1 MNHSNEI
8 PRSAEVVVVGGGV
21 IGLTVARALAQ
32 RGVRDVCLIERAS
45 LGAEASF
52 AAGGML
58 APQTEANGRDDFFEL
73 ACQSRDLYPNFA
85 AALRE
90 ETGIDVELD
99 TTGTL
104 YLALTEEDLKE
115 IHKRYEWQIQAGL
128 VVEKLT
134 TSAARELE
142 PCIAES
148 VLGALR
154 FPHDIQVEN
163 RRLLN
168 ALVNSVDKLG
178 VRIYTDANADSL
190 TTERG
195 RITGVQ
201 TSRGFMSCRTVV
213 IAAGTWSS
221 AIQHSHTPSGE
232 AVRTP
237 KIEPVRGQM
246 ICFDA
251 KPQLTRHVIFSPRG
265 YLVPRQDGRL
275 LAGSTSENAGF
286 TKQVT
291 AGGIS
296 SILAHALEISTTIS
310 HLPIVDTWSGLRP
323 RAADGLPVLGP
334 CDEID
339 GLFYATGHYRNGIL
353 LAPVTG
359 ELIAEAVVAGHVSS
373 LLAAFSPNR
382 FNLAPV
388 V

>member
-1 MNHSNEI
+1 M
-8 PRSAEVVVVGGGV
+8 VVIGGGV

-32 RGVRDVCLIERAS
+32 RGARNVLLIERAS

-99 TTGTL
+99 TAGTL
-104 YLALTEEDLKE
+104 YCAFTERDFEE
-115 IHKRYEWQIQAGL
+115 IEKRYEWQIQAGL

-134 TSAARELE
+134 TREARELE
-142 PCIAES
+142 PCVAES
-148 VLGALR
+148 ALGALR
-154 FPHDIQVEN
+154 FPQDIQVEN

-168 ALVNSVDKLG
+168 ALVNSVVKLS
-178 VRIYTDANADSL
+178 VKITTDTHVDSINV
-190 TTERG
+190 ERG
-195 RITGVQ
+195 RLTGVE
-201 TSRGFMSCRTVV
+201 TSRGFVSCRIV
-213 IAAGTWSS
+213 INAAGTWSS
-221 AIQHSHTPSGE
+221 AIQHSKTP
-232 AVRTP
+232 P
-237 KIEPVRGQM
+237 IEPVRGQM

-275 LAGSTSENAGF
+275 LAGSTSENTGF

-296 SILAHALEISTTIS
+296 SILAHAHEISPSVS

-323 RAADGLPVLGP
+323 RAPDGLPVMGP

-359 ELIAEAVVAGHVSS
+359 ELIAEAVVAGHISS

-382 FNLAPV
+382 FNLASV
-388 V
+388 S

>member
-1 MNHSNEI
+1 MVI
-8 PRSAEVVVVGGGV
+8 GGGV

-32 RGVRDVCLIERAS
+32 RDVRGVHLIERSA

-58 APQTEANGRDDFFEL
+58 APQTEANSRDDFFEL

-85 AALRE
+85 AALHE

-104 YLALTEEDLKE
+104 YLALTEGDLKE
-115 IHKRYEWQIQAGL
+115 IRKRYEWQIQAGL
-128 VVEKLT
+128 VVEDLT

-142 PCIAES
+142 PCVSEA

-154 FPHDIQVEN
+154 FPEDIQVEN

-178 VRIYTDANADSL
+178 VTI
-190 TTERG
+190 TTNTSVESIVVERG
-195 RITGVQ
+195 RLTGVQ
-201 TSRGFMSCRTVV
+201 TSRGFVSCRKV
-213 IAAGTWSS
+213 INAAGTWSS
-221 AIQHSHTPSGE
+221 TVEHSH
-232 AVRTP
+232 TP

-246 ICFDA
+246 ICLDA

-291 AGGIS
+291 AGGINT
-296 SILAHALEISTTIS
+296 ILAHAQEISPAVS

-359 ELIAEAVVAGHVSS
+359 ELIAAAVVAGHVSS

-382 FNLAPV
+382 FNLAAISNV
-388 V
+388 GS